1 MSTPI
6 KYNIALADDHAIIR
20 SGLEILI
27 SSFLKNVHF
36 YHITNKKELF
46 EYLNDVKID
55 LIILDLN
62 FEEGNSIMWLEE
74 IRKNNTECKIV
85 VFSSFDETIYKN
97 RTISLGA
104 DAYLSKL
111 SMPDDIQKTIENVLN
126 NNKREAVE
134 KDSNSNSTLNL
145 LSNREMEVALLLIK
159 GYGNLEISN
168 ELDIKSNT
176 ISTYKQRI
184 YEKLNIN
191 SFSDLIEV
199 FKINHT

>member
-111 SMPDDIQKTIENVLN
+111 SMTDEIQKTIENVLN

-145 LSNREMEVALLLIK
+145 LSNREMEVALLMIK

-191 SFSDLIEV
+191 SLSDLIEV

>member
-36 YHITNKKELF
+36 YHVTNKKELF

-74 IRKNNTECKIV
+74 IRKNNTECKII

-111 SMPDDIQKTIENVLN
+111 SMPDEIQKTIENVLN

-191 SFSDLIEV
+191 SLSDLIEV

>member
-145 LSNREMEVALLLIK
+145 LSNREMEVALLMIK

-168 ELDIKSNT
+168 ELNIKSNT

-191 SFSDLIEV
+191 SLSELIEV

>member
-111 SMPDDIQKTIENVLN
+111 SMPDEIQKTIENVLN

-145 LSNREMEVALLLIK
+145 LSNREMEVALLMIK

-168 ELDIKSNT
+168 ELNIKSNT

-191 SFSDLIEV
+191 SLSELIEV

>member
-111 SMPDDIQKTIENVLN
+111 SMPDEIQKTIENVLN

-191 SFSDLIEV
+191 SLSDLIEV

>member
-36 YHITNKKELF
+36 YHVTNKKELF

-74 IRKNNTECKIV
+74 IRKNNTECKII
-85 VFSSFDETIYKN
+85 VFSSFDEPIYKN

-111 SMPDDIQKTIENVLN
+111 SMPDEIQKTIENVLN

-145 LSNREMEVALLLIK
+145 LSNREMEVALLMIK

-168 ELDIKSNT
+168 ELNIKSNT

-191 SFSDLIEV
+191 SLSELIEV